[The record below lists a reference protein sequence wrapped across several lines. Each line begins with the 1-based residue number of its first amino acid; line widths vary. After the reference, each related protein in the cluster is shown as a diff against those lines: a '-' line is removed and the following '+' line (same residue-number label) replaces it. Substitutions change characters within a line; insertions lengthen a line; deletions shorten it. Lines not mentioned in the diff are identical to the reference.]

1 MSHAKACFQQVKEGF
16 LDPSSK
22 DPDGHSLVGA
32 WRLDILEISSAEE
45 SS

>member
-1 MSHAKACFQQVKEGF
+1 MSHAKACFQQVKESL

-22 DPDGHSLVGA
+22 DPDGHSLVGT
-32 WRLDILEISSAEE
+32 WRLDILEIPSEE